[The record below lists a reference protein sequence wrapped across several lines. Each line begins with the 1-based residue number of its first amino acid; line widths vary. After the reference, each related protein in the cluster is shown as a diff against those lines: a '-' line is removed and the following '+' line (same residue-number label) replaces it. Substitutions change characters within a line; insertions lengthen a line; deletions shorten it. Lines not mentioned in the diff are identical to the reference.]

1 MLQKSY
7 WVLMPSQPWQLYHD
21 KLKAD
26 GASPNMLTKMTLT
39 FINILKINKA
49 N

>member
-7 WVLMPSQPWQLYHD
+7 RVLMPSQPWQLYHN
-21 KLKAD
+21 KLKAE
-26 GASPNMLTKMTLT
+26 GALT
-39 FINILKINKA
+39 FINVLKINKA